1 MLSSI
6 TSFFIIANHY
16 LALLIQNNK
25 ENLISMS
32 TIQAVAS
39 LENDS
44 KHAKNSNTK
53 MADTKMHLLDT
64 GYRLI
69 ANKGFTAVG
78 IKQILDT
85 AGVPKGSFYH
95 YFASKEA
102 FGEAIITHYFTRY
115 KERLDLISATDVSAQ
130 QKLYDYFQN
139 WYDTQQNGCD
149 HEKCLVVK
157 LSAEVADLSEP
168 MRIALNNGYQQTIS
182 WLAEQIKTGWTD
194 NSIPRLDNIS
204 AESAAKRWYFSWLGA
219 SLIAKTSQTN
229 TPLAEVWQMTTSQMG
244 R

>member
-1 MLSSI
+1 MSA
-6 TSFFIIANHY
+6 IA
-16 LALLIQNNK
+16 
-25 ENLISMS
+25 
-32 TIQAVAS
+32 T
-39 LENDS
+39 
-44 KHAKNSNTK
+44 TTPP
-53 MADTKMHLLDT
+53 DTKAHLLAT
-64 GYRLI
+64 GYQLI
-69 ANKGFTAVG
+69 AKKGFTAVG

-102 FGEAIITHYFTRY
+102 FGEAIISHYFVNY
-115 KERLDLISATDVSAQ
+115 KDRLETISGQDVNAQ
-130 QKLYDYFQN
+130 QKLYNYFQN

-157 LSAEVADLSEP
+157 LSAEVADMSET
-168 MRIALNNGYQQTIS
+168 MREALNAGYQQTIT
-182 WLAEQIKTGWTD
+182 WLATQIKAGWLD
-194 NSIPRLDNIS
+194 GSVPQPDNIA
-204 AESAAKRWYFSWLGA
+204 AESMAKRWYFAWLGA

>member
-1 MLSSI
+1 MSATQNATQSDFDNVNDDI
-6 TSFFIIANHY
+6 
-16 LALLIQNNK
+16 LL
-25 ENLISMS
+25 
-32 TIQAVAS
+32 T
-39 LENDS
+39 
-44 KHAKNSNTK
+44 NTK
-53 MADTKMHLLDT
+53 THLLEV
-64 GYRLI
+64 GYQLI
-69 ANKGFTAVG
+69 AHKGFTAVG

-115 KERLDLISATDVSAQ
+115 KTRLALIGIENVNAQ
-130 QKLYDYFQN
+130 QKIYNYFQN
-139 WYDTQQNGCD
+139 WYDTQQNNCD

-168 MRIALNNGYQQTIS
+168 MREALNKGYQQTIN
-182 WLAEQIKTGWTD
+182 WLSEQVKAGWVD
-194 NSIPRLDNIS
+194 NSIPHLDNVS
-204 AESAAKRWYFSWLGA
+204 AESLAKRWYFAWLGA

-229 TPLAEVWQMTTSQMG
+229 IPLAEVWQMTTSQLG